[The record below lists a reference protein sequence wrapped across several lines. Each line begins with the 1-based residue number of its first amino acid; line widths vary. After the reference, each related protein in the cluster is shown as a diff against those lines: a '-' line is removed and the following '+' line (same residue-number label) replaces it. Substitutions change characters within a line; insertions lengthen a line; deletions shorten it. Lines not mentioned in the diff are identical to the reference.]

1 MRIATALGYPARRI
15 MNEQITWDE
24 LIELRLFYS
33 QEPFGQM
40 VEDIQNAKSDYYQV
54 VTNAAKPKQLKLR
67 QFLPEY
73 CR

>member
-1 MRIATALGYPARRI
+1 
-15 MNEQITWDE
+15 MNEKITWDE

-40 VEDIQNAKSDYYQV
+40 VEDIQKAKSDYYQV
-54 VTNAAKPKQLKLR
+54 AMHAAKQNKVKLR